1 MAWGSAV
8 LVWKCG
14 SVEVGAAV
22 VSSFS
27 LWTSLPLTPTLSSS
41 LSQAET
47 GSGAFGSDLTVHE
60 GEEGRGGG
68 GRGAWGLGREGRCGI
83 LGRGNIGSWEGQGF
97 YFSPSSCMLTTYSY
111 TNALK

>member
-1 MAWGSAV
+1 M
-8 LVWKCG
+8 
-14 SVEVGAAV
+14 
-22 VSSFS
+22 
-27 LWTSLPLTPTLSSS
+27 
-41 LSQAET
+41 
-47 GSGAFGSDLTVHE
+47 
-60 GEEGRGGG
+60 RG